1 MAKNV
6 SPSPSNLSQLLRTL
20 MLSPDVSEPSNIS
33 SVAFTTLSDHGL
45 TAPGTIG
52 FDARFP
58 NQNQTK
64 HCWQNYVD
72 YHKCITARGE
82 DFPPCR
88 QFFLAFKSLCP
99 SAWVARWDDQRD
111 V

>member
-1 MAKNV
+1 MSDDEERVTMPFKFVTGNEI
-6 SPSPSNLSQLLRTL
+6 RRDHRR
-20 MLSPDVSEPSNIS
+20 DVNG
-33 SVAFTTLSDHGL
+33 T
-45 TAPGTIG
+45 TIG

-72 YHKCITARGE
+72 YHKCILAKGE
-82 DFPPCR
+82 DFKPCR
-88 QFFLAFKSLCP
+88 QFFLAYRSLCP
-99 SAWVARWDDQRD
+99 SSWCERWDDQREKGNFPTRLD